1 MGGLLFTIFMQFV
14 FSLIFF
20 NFTISNFTSSMLSP
34 LCHSYERS
42 ALLQFKESLTII
54 RKTSSYYIWDPCHP
68 KTASWKPEE
77 ANIDCCLW
85 DGVEC
90 NENTGHVIKLDLSN
104 SCLQGFINSSSG
116 LFKLVHLEWLDL
128 AFNYFICSEIPPE
141 IINLSRLS
149 YLNLSS
155 AGFFGQIP
163 SEILELSNLVS
174 LDLSHNSYYNL
185 IELKEPNLGNL
196 VKKLTN
202 LKELALG
209 GVTIS
214 SPIPHSLANLSSL
227 TLLSL
232 SGCELR
238 GRIPSLLGNLT
249 KLMYLDLSFN
259 NLLGELPTSIGNLDC
274 LKRLDISWN
283 ELSGELPASI
293 GNLASLEQL
302 ELSLNRFRGKTPH
315 SMGNF
320 TRLYWLSLASND
332 FSGELPASFGNLRS
346 LEGLDISECKFSSQI
361 PSSLR
366 NLAQLKFLEFSH
378 NNFSGPI
385 DLDMFL
391 VNFKH
396 LEHLSLSS
404 NRLSLFT
411 KAIFNTSQKFNFV
424 GLRSCNLNE
433 FPNFLKNQHYL
444 EVLDLSCN
452 KIHGK
457 VPKWLIEPSMQN
469 FSYLNLSH
477 NFLIGFYQ
485 HPMFF
490 PRNYDG
496 FTLDLSYNYL
506 QGPLPVPPPQT
517 KHYLVSNN
525 SLTGKIPFW
534 ICNSSNS
541 LEILDLSYNNLSGL
555 LPQCLDNFSDHL
567 SILDLQHNKFCGS
580 IPQTFLSGRSLMM
593 IDLSDN
599 LLQGRIPRS
608 LVNCSSLKFLD
619 LGNNQISGTF
629 PSWLG
634 TLRELNVLILKS
646 NKLHGMIREPNT
658 GCGFPELRI
667 IDLSNNRFTGKL
679 PSKYFQCWNAMQVVN
694 TSELRYMEGMIYP
707 FALVSYAA
715 LGIYDYSLTMSNKG
729 QMMSYDKVPNF
740 LTGVIL
746 SSNRFDGEIPTS
758 IANLK
763 GLQVLSLANNSLHGH
778 ILSCL
783 GNLTGLESLD
793 LSNNKFSGQIPQ
805 QLVDLTFLE
814 FFNVSNNNLTGPI
827 PQGNQFPTFDKTS
840 FNGNLWLCGK
850 PLPKECE
857 NDEAPTNEDQVEG
870 SEESLLSGT
879 SDWKIILIGYAGGLI
894 VGVVL
899 GLNFSIGIL
908 EWFSKKFGMQPKRR
922 RRIRRARNRM

>member
-1 MGGLLFTIFMQFV
+1 
-14 FSLIFF
+14 
-20 NFTISNFTSSMLSP
+20 MLSP

-391 VNFKH
+391 
-396 LEHLSLSS
+396 
-404 NRLSLFT
+404 
-411 KAIFNTSQKFNFV
+411 
-424 GLRSCNLNE
+424 
-433 FPNFLKNQHYL
+433 
-444 EVLDLSCN
+444 
-452 KIHGK
+452 
-457 VPKWLIEPSMQN
+457 
-469 FSYLNLSH
+469 
-477 NFLIGFYQ
+477 
-485 HPMFF
+485 
-490 PRNYDG
+490 
-496 FTLDLSYNYL
+496 
-506 QGPLPVPPPQT
+506 
-517 KHYLVSNN
+517 
-525 SLTGKIPFW
+525 
-534 ICNSSNS
+534 
-541 LEILDLSYNNLSGL
+541 
-555 LPQCLDNFSDHL
+555 
-567 SILDLQHNKFCGS
+567 
-580 IPQTFLSGRSLMM
+580 
-593 IDLSDN
+593 
-599 LLQGRIPRS
+599 GRIPRS